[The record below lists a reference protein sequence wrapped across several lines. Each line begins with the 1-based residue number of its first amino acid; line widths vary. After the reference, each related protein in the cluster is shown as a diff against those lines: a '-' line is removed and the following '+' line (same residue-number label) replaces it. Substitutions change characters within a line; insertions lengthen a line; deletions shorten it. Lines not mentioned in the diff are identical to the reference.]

1 MIDTSGGEKVFGR
14 ANVGISGVSDQSA
27 RNPSEK
33 PLPVAS
39 GAGIQRAPWVSAA
52 IKPGGGSETVHGRNQ
67 IAECI
72 VPGAPFV
79 TVEGLIVSSIE
90 AAAQIAPISHR
101 KAQLYVFWIERKRD
115 QAGAGKVLVLVE
127 F

>member
-1 MIDTSGGEKVFGR
+1 MG
-14 ANVGISGVSDQSA
+14 
-27 RNPSEK
+27 
-33 PLPVAS
+33 
-39 GAGIQRAPWVSAA
+39 AA

-67 IAECI
+67 ISERI

-90 AAAQIAPISHR
+90 AEAQIAPISHR